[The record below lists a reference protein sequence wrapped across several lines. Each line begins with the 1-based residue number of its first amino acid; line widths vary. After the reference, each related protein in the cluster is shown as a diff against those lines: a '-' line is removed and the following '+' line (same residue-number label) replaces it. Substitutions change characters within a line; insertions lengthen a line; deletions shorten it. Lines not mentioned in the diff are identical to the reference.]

1 MKTAQSTP
9 KSTASNQDELQ
20 QLREQ
25 LRQCEEHYKSLYEKE
40 RENTYQLQSMIA
52 NLPGFIYRC
61 KNDEHWT
68 MIYVSNGCKAITGYT
83 PDDLVDNKTISFN
96 EVIKEPYREYLYKKW
111 QQTIDDKLPFY
122 EEYEINTASGE
133 TRWVLEQAVAMYSE
147 NDNKVQYLIGY
158 IDDITQKKALDEALS
173 KSESKYR
180 YLFDNNPAPMY
191 IYDEE
196 TLQFL
201 EVNGAAIAQYD
212 YTREEFLQRTI
223 KDMRPQEDIA
233 LLLNDIRSTPQKFNR
248 AGTWRHQKKNGEL
261 IYVDIVSHRL
271 EYEGKKA
278 RLIISTD
285 ITQRVEL
292 QQELVKAKEK
302 AEESDRLK
310 SSFLANMSHEI
321 RTPMN
326 SILGFSELLKDA
338 QFDDQQKEEFIRIIT
353 INGNNLLSI
362 INDIIDIS
370 KIEAG
375 EMKIHK
381 ASHEVNYLLE
391 TLKIQY
397 EFHEMKPT
405 VSFKWNCH
413 STPGHISVIADKDR
427 LYQVFNNL
435 ISNALKFTSEGIIEV
450 GYQAP
455 TNGELVFYVR
465 DTGIGIAKED
475 QSIIFKRF
483 RQVETEQTVHLGG
496 NGLGLAITKH
506 LVELMNGHIWVE
518 STYGSGSTFFFSL
531 PLAHGMASQ

>member
-158 IDDITQKKALDEALS
+158 IDDITQKKALDKALS

-180 YLFDNNPAPMY
+180 YLFENNPAPMY